1 MKTLKEILNELR
13 EIKKVLQTI
22 ASSLEH
28 EEIQIDISEFAES
41 VSHSFTSRSF
51 DKKL

>member
-22 ASSLEH
+22 ASSLER
-28 EEIQIDISEFAES
+28 EKSINLDKLAEGLAQ
-41 VSHSFTSRSF
+41 SFSSRTLV
-51 DKKL
+51 KTP

>member
-22 ASSLEH
+22 ASSLEFKKNLDLDH
-28 EEIQIDISEFAES
+28 AVEELSQS
-41 VSHSFTSRSF
+41 VRSSTLV
-51 DKKL
+51 KTL